1 LGLKGFFR
9 AAARVFGVL
18 RKPDRK
24 LRWTSIKICVLG
36 LLGIGAVGFLI
47 RLLASAFQA

>member
-1 LGLKGFFR
+1 LGVKDFLRSTIRVLK
-9 AAARVFGVL
+9 VL

-24 LRWTSIKICVLG
+24 LLWTSIKICILG